1 MSALPK
7 TVTIQLRKQ
16 FIGQSCALFF
26 KSDPLKIV
34 RASGQYM
41 FDEEGHKYL
50 DCINNVCHVGHCHP
64 KVAQAG
70 SDQMHILNTN
80 SRFLH
85 DNMVMLAQRLTASMP
100 DKLSVVY
107 FTNSGSE
114 ANDLALRLAMHHTKN
129 KEILTLDRAY
139 HGHVIS
145 LIDISRY
152 KLDRM
157 KDDVHK
163 QPDFVHVVPCPDTY
177 RGKYRDCDYP
187 GEDLGAKYAS
197 DVDASISQIQRQQ
210 KGVCC
215 FIAESMQSC
224 GGQVIY
230 PQGFLQRVYDS
241 VHKAGGVCIADE
253 VQVGFGR
260 VGTHMWSFQ
269 VDGVEPD
276 IVTIGKPMGNGHP
289 VAAVVTTADIAASFQ
304 ACGVEYFNTYG
315 GNPVSCAI
323 ALAVLDV
330 IEEENLMKHALD
342 VGGYLKDQVLKL
354 KEKHE
359 LIGQIRGRGLFVGI
373 DLVKDR
379 DTREPHT
386 PAATYV
392 VTKMKEARVLL
403 SQDGP
408 HNNVIK
414 FKPPMTFSREDV
426 DLVVAHLDTFFSD
439 IESGKADLSTSD
451 KPSHCIHRDIVN
463 KEGDKDLEEPSPK
476 KARVLGGGIDTSAV
490 SSDGKHKDLVVA

>member
-1 MSALPK
+1 MSTLPK
-7 TVTIQLRKQ
+7 ALTLQLRKQ
-16 FIGQSCALFF
+16 YIGQSCALFF
-26 KSDPLKIV
+26 KANPLKIV

-64 KVAQAG
+64 KVVQAG
-70 SDQMHILNTN
+70 SDQMHLLNTN

-85 DNMVMLAQRLTASMP
+85 DNMVTLAKRLTASMSP
-100 DKLSVVY
+100 NLSVVY

-114 ANDLALRLAMHHTKN
+114 ANDLALRLAMHHSKN
-129 KEILTLDRAY
+129 TEMLTLDRAY

-145 LIDISRY
+145 LINISPY
-152 KLDRM
+152 KLVGM
-157 KDDVHK
+157 TDDVHK
-163 QPDFVHVVPCPDTY
+163 KPDYVHVVPCPDRF
-177 RGKYRDCDYP
+177 RGQYRDCDYP

-197 DVDASISQIQRQQ
+197 DVDAIISGIQKND

-230 PQGFLQRVYDS
+230 PEGYLRRVYES
-241 VHKAGGVCIADE
+241 VRKAGGVCIADE

-260 VGTHMWSFQ
+260 VGTHMWSYQ

-289 VAAVVTTADIAASFQ
+289 IAAVVTTTDIAASFHS
-304 ACGVEYFNTYG
+304 CGVEYFNTYG

-323 ALAVLDV
+323 GLAVLDV
-330 IEEENLMKHALD
+330 IEEEGLMNHAAD
-342 VGGYLKDQVLKL
+342 VGGYLKDCALKL
-354 KEKHE
+354 KEKHD
-359 LIGQIRGRGLFVGI
+359 IVGDVRGRGLFVGI

-379 DTREPHT
+379 TSREPHT
-386 PAATYV
+386 QAATYT
-392 VTKMKEARVLL
+392 VTKMKEARILL

-426 DLVVAHLDTFFSD
+426 DLVVGLLDTYFSD
-439 IESGKADLSTSD
+439 IVSGKADLSAFD
-451 KPSHCIHRDIVN
+451 KPSHCLHREIGT
-463 KEGDKDLEEPSPK
+463 KEIEKEAEEPSPK
-476 KARVLGGGIDTSAV
+476 KAKLIGGGINTAGIQR
-490 SSDGKHKDLVVA
+490 SDIKDPVVA